1 MFYANFPKK
10 VYMESYDL
18 FTYEITDLQTSYD
31 SGDKQGF
38 TSLYI

>member
-10 VYMESYDL
+10 VYMESYGF

-31 SGDKQGF
+31 SGDKKGF